1 MPVSQQMVPSFRK
14 LILPPKIKTVSIPP
28 FFRRDFNVRWHG
40 RQTTIGELRE
50 VKMEIRKQDN
60 GRVLVIGER
69 EGQEITPITLEV
81 LQAGRELADQIG
93 GKLCSVVIGNNNNDL
108 SEEISQYSD
117 EVYSLNHPLLE
128 SFDPEFHTSALN
140 QLCQLVNPTA
150 ILMGH
155 TLNNQNVAPKLAYK
169 MGMEVITDCIQLAI
183 EAGTGH
189 ILCSKPVYGAKYIA
203 TFKLEKK
210 PYVVTL
216 RSKAWEPII
225 SRATKGEVIQIAL
238 VLEEASVKVECTKK
252 IREESIN
259 LNKADA
265 IVSAGR
271 GVKNAEGGL
280 SGLTGLVEVLGSYF
294 SRVELGASRPLVDAH
309 LVPSSRQV
317 GLTGEKVAPA
327 LYIAIGISG
336 SLQHVTGILRA
347 KKIVAINTD
356 PKANIFTVA
365 DYGVIGDFEEVV
377 PALIRK
383 LEELQ

>member
-1 MPVSQQMVPSFRK
+1 
-14 LILPPKIKTVSIPP
+14 
-28 FFRRDFNVRWHG
+28 
-40 RQTTIGELRE
+40 
-50 VKMEIRKQDN
+50 VKREIRKQDN
-60 GRVLVIGER
+60 GRVLVIVER
-69 EGQEITPITLEV
+69 EGQEIAPITLEL
-81 LQAGRELADQIG
+81 LQAGRELTDQIG
-93 GKLCSVVIGNNNNDL
+93 SNLCGVVIGNNNNDL
-108 SEEISQYSD
+108 AEEISQYSD
-117 EVYSLNHPLLE
+117 EVYSLDHPLLG

-140 QLCQLVNPTA
+140 QLCQWVNPTA
-150 ILMGH
+150 ILLGH
-155 TLNNQNVAPKLAYK
+155 TLNNQNMAPKLAYK

-189 ILCSKPVYGAKYIA
+189 ILCSKPVYGAKFIA
-203 TFKLEKK
+203 TFKLQKK
-210 PYVVTL
+210 PYLVTL

-225 SRATKGEVIQIAL
+225 SRATKGEVIHIAP
-238 VLEEASVKVECTKK
+238 VLEEASVKVECTKQIK
-252 IREESIN
+252 EESIS

-280 SGLTGLVEVLGSYF
+280 NRLTKLLEVLGSYF
-294 SRVELGASRPLVDAH
+294 SSVELGASRPLVDAH

-317 GLTGEKVAPA
+317 GLTGEKVAPE